1 MGASLIKGN
10 KGQATTWVGYFE
22 HVLREPCHLER
33 FPEVVDVE
41 PLLLVNRV
49 PPTLGVEV
57 LHDQNLDFAMYGK
70 IKDTQSSLRNNL
82 IQPNHA

>member
-1 MGASLIKGN
+1 M
-10 KGQATTWVGYFE
+10 
-22 HVLREPCHLER
+22 LREPYHLER

-57 LHDQNLDFAMYGK
+57 LHDQNLDFVWKNQGHPK
-70 IKDTQSSLRNNL
+70 FSQK
-82 IQPNHA
+82 